1 MSSGINKKS
10 VLSYFS
16 KHGKKLILI
25 LIALISIMMIISSI
39 GSEGDAE
46 SISLP
51 EYKKRLER
59 EIEELCASVDGVG
72 DCKVTVTFETG
83 ETYEYRGSNVI
94 SSSPPR
100 VLGVTVICEGGGSP
114 EVRERISS
122 AMKALFDIG
131 TNRVCVLKM
140 EK

>member
-1 MSSGINKKS
+1 MSSGGNKKGITE
-10 VLSYFS
+10 YFS
-16 KHGKKLILI
+16 KHRKKLILI
-25 LIALISIMMIISSI
+25 LIALIGIIMIIASVGGGNDSD
-39 GSEGDAE
+39 SV
-46 SISLP
+46 SLP

-131 TNRVCVLKM
+131 ANRVCVLKM